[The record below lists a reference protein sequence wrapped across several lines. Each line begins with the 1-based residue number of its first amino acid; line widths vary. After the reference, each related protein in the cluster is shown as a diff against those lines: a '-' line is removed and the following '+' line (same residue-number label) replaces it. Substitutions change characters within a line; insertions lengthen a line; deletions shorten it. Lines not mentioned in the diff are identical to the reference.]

1 MLHCWCFVRLLLW
14 RVIFFCPVD
23 EGGVFVAYA
32 DALNTKINNVYT
44 AAGDAQSDLA
54 GIVAGA
60 DVLASQFVDVK
71 NTMQYLQALM
81 SELKSNYWYV
91 PVGLIAPFGGSL
103 ANQPPA
109 GWLFCD
115 GKAYNGSSSP
125 EYANLFGVIGNAYGG
140 STIANFQVPDLRG
153 RVALGQTSE
162 NNTGAPSLDAGISAR
177 ARGTKYGSEST
188 TLTSS
193 HIPEHRH
200 DLSSHSHNYDHQHS
214 ASVTVPVKAET
225 NFVAGSGDRTAYKP
239 RSSSVGTV
247 YDFAASGSTNTVSQQ
262 YGSANTAGPSNNNS
276 GYWGASSPSAVT
288 AVQPSL
294 AVSFIIKF

>member
-1 MLHCWCFVRLLLW
+1 M
-14 RVIFFCPVD
+14 
-23 EGGVFVAYA
+23 AYA

-103 ANQPPA
+103 SNQPPA

-115 GKAYNGSSSP
+115 GKAYNGTTNV
-125 EYANLFGVIGNAYGG
+125 EFANLFSVIGNAYGG
-140 STIANFQVPDLRG
+140 SSIANFQVPDLRG
-153 RVALGQTSE
+153 RVALGQTAE
-162 NNTGAPSLDAGISAR
+162 NNSGAPSLDAGISAR
-177 ARGTKYGSEST
+177 ARGTKYGSEDT
-188 TLTSS
+188 TLTEY
-193 HIPEHRH
+193 HIPSHSH
-200 DLSSHSHNYDHQHS
+200 DLSNHTHSGTYSGSMSGSMSGGASVQAQGLLGRSNGTGGSYNTYVS
-214 ASVTVPVKAET
+214 ASPQTT
-225 NFVAGSGDRTAYKP
+225 L
-239 RSSSVGTV
+239 
-247 YDFAASGSTNTVSQQ
+247 
-262 YGSANTAGPSNNNS
+262 YGSANVSGTVSGSVSGTSGGPSSNNS
-276 GYWGASSPSAVT
+276 GYYGAGSPTAVT

-294 AVSFIIKF
+294 AVSFIIKY